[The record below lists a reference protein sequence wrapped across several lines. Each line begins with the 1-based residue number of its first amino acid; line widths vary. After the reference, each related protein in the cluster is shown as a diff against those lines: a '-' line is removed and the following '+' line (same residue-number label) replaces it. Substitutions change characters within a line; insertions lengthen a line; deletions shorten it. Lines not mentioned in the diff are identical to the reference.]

1 MGRDMTPSFA
11 PNCANLPK
19 PLPVGKRTTT
29 PLCHVCHLCWFHCTR
44 APQCCPRH
52 ALHSM
57 GCTPLKADT
66 GRTKILTGTSSALRG
81 KKCHPRVEEDGGH
94 CPGFTGGG
102 HILQNLH
109 CNTHTHTEAVWD
121 SGIPCTASTWKSRVE
136 EEKKKSVDLQH
147 RKNHQLKNDNK

>member
-57 GCTPLKADT
+57 GRTPLKADT

-81 KKCHPRVEEDGGH
+81 KECHPRVEEDGGH

-109 CNTHTHTEAVWD
+109 CNTHTHRGCLGFRHSLHSIHLEKQ
-121 SGIPCTASTWKSRVE
+121 SGGR
-136 EEKKKSVDLQH
+136 KKKKKVLISSIE
-147 RKNHQLKNDNK
+147 KIIS